1 LRMTQFLKVQGND
14 SLVRDVSSKAIINT
28 NSKEYQNYVDK
39 RNMMAKQKQEI
50 DNLKKDI
57 SEIKEMLATLIGK
70 Q

>member
-1 LRMTQFLKVQGND
+1 MTDYYKVEGND
-14 SLVRDVSSKAIINT
+14 SLIRDGSSKAIINT
-28 NSKEYQNYVDK
+28 NAKEYQNYVDK

-50 DNLKKDI
+50 DSLKKDM

>member
-1 LRMTQFLKVQGND
+1 MIKYYKVEGND
-14 SLVRDVSSKAIINT
+14 SLVRDASNKAIINT
-28 NSKEYQNYVDK
+28 NVKEYENYVEK

-50 DNLKKDI
+50 DSLKKDM

>member
-1 LRMTQFLKVQGND
+1 MTQYLKVQGND
-14 SLVRDVSSKAIINT
+14 SLVRDTSSKAIINT
-28 NSKEYQNYVDK
+28 NVKEYQNYVEK

-50 DNLKKDI
+50 DSLKKDM

>member
-1 LRMTQFLKVQGND
+1 MTQYLKVEGND
-14 SLVRDVSSKAIINT
+14 SLIRDGSSKAVINT
-28 NSKEYQNYVDK
+28 NVKEYQNYVDK

-50 DNLKKDI
+50 DSLKKDM

>member
-1 LRMTQFLKVQGND
+1 MEYYKVEGND

-50 DNLKKDI
+50 DSLKKDM

>member
-1 LRMTQFLKVQGND
+1 MEYYKVEGND

>member
-1 LRMTQFLKVQGND
+1 MTRFLKVQGND

-28 NSKEYQNYVDK
+28 NSKEYQNYVEK

-50 DNLKKDI
+50 DSLKKDI

>member
-1 LRMTQFLKVQGND
+1 MTKYLKVQGND
-14 SLVRDVSSKAIINT
+14 SLVRDTSSKAIINT
-28 NSKEYQNYVDK
+28 NAKEYQNYVEK

-50 DNLKKDI
+50 DSLKKDM

>member
-1 LRMTQFLKVQGND
+1 MTDYYKVEGND

-28 NSKEYQNYVDK
+28 NVKEYQNYVEK

-50 DNLKKDI
+50 DSLKKDM

>member
-1 LRMTQFLKVQGND
+1 MTDYYKVEGND
-14 SLVRDVSSKAIINT
+14 SLIRDGSSKAIINT
-28 NSKEYQNYVDK
+28 NAKEYQNYVEK

-50 DNLKKDI
+50 DSLKKDM

>member
-1 LRMTQFLKVQGND
+1 MTDYYKVEGND
-14 SLVRDVSSKAIINT
+14 SLIRDGSSKAVINT
-28 NSKEYQNYVDK
+28 NVKEYQNYVDK

-50 DNLKKDI
+50 DSLKKDM

>member
-1 LRMTQFLKVQGND
+1 MEYYKVEGND

-28 NSKEYQNYVDK
+28 NSKEYENYVEK

-50 DNLKKDI
+50 DSLKKDM

>member
-1 LRMTQFLKVQGND
+1 MTEYYKVEGND
-14 SLVRDVSSKAIINT
+14 SLIRDGSSKAIINT
-28 NSKEYQNYVDK
+28 NAKEYQNYVEK

-50 DNLKKDI
+50 DSLKKDM

>member
-1 LRMTQFLKVQGND
+1 MTDYYKVDGND
-14 SLVRDVSSKAIINT
+14 SLIRDGSSKAIINT
-28 NSKEYQNYVDK
+28 NAKEYQNYVEK

-50 DNLKKDI
+50 DSLKKDM

>member
-1 LRMTQFLKVQGND
+1 MTDYYKVEGND
-14 SLVRDVSSKAIINT
+14 SLIRDGSSKAIINT
-28 NSKEYQNYVDK
+28 NAKEYHNYVEK

-50 DNLKKDI
+50 DSLKKDM

>member
-1 LRMTQFLKVQGND
+1 MEYYKVEGND

-28 NSKEYQNYVDK
+28 NSKEYQNYVEK

-50 DNLKKDI
+50 DSLKKDM

>member
-1 LRMTQFLKVQGND
+1 MTQFLKVEGND
-14 SLVRDVSSKAIINT
+14 SLVRDSSSKAIINT
-28 NSKEYQNYVDK
+28 NAKEYQNYVEK

-50 DNLKKDI
+50 DSLKKDM

>member
-1 LRMTQFLKVQGND
+1 MTDYYKVEGND
-14 SLVRDVSSKAIINT
+14 SFIRDSSSKAIINT
-28 NSKEYQNYVDK
+28 NVKEYQNYVEK

-50 DNLKKDI
+50 DSLKKDM

>member
-1 LRMTQFLKVQGND
+1 MTKYYKVEGND
-14 SLVRDVSSKAIINT
+14 SLVRDASNKAIINT
-28 NSKEYQNYVDK
+28 NVKEYENYVEK

-50 DNLKKDI
+50 DSLKKDM

>member
-1 LRMTQFLKVQGND
+1 MTQFLKVEGND

-28 NSKEYQNYVDK
+28 NSKEYQNYVEK

-50 DNLKKDI
+50 DSLKKDM

>member
-1 LRMTQFLKVQGND
+1 MTQYLKVEGND
-14 SLVRDVSSKAIINT
+14 SLIRDGSSKAIINT
-28 NSKEYQNYVDK
+28 NVKEYQNYVEK

-50 DNLKKDI
+50 DSLKKDM

>member
-1 LRMTQFLKVQGND
+1 MTDYYKVEGND
-14 SLVRDVSSKAIINT
+14 SLIRDGSSKAIINT
-28 NSKEYQNYVDK
+28 NVKEYQNYVEK

-50 DNLKKDI
+50 DSLKKDM

>member
-1 LRMTQFLKVQGND
+1 MTQFLKVQGND

-50 DNLKKDI
+50 DSLKKDM

>member
-1 LRMTQFLKVQGND
+1 MTDYYKVDGND
-14 SLVRDVSSKAIINT
+14 SLIRDGSSKAIINT
-28 NSKEYQNYVDK
+28 NVKEYQNYVEK

-50 DNLKKDI
+50 DSLKKDM

>member
-1 LRMTQFLKVQGND
+1 MTQFLKVQGND